1 MNTELRVQW
10 RIFLGIAAFVAVMAA
25 IYWFVAYEDAGTTL
39 LALASGL
46 AFLFGGYLF
55 VQDRK
60 AGPAAASPERD
71 EHYLPQS
78 SLWPFGIGVG
88 VFLAFN
94 GLILGLPWTVPGVVL
109 VATSVGGFV
118 LQSRRRA

>member
-1 MNTELRVQW
+1 MDTELKVQW
-10 RIFLGIAAFVAVMAA
+10 RIFLGIAVFVAVMAA
-25 IYWFVAYEDAGTTL
+25 LYWFMAYEDAGTTL

-46 AFLFGGYLF
+46 ALLFGGYLF

-60 AGPAAASPERD
+60 AGSNAPTPTSD
-71 EHYLPQS
+71 EHYLPQAS
-78 SLWPFGIGVG
+78 VWPFGIGVG

-109 VATSVGGFV
+109 VATSMGGFV
-118 LQSRRRA
+118 RQSRHRA

>member
-1 MNTELRVQW
+1 MDTELKVQW
-10 RIFLGIAAFVAVMAA
+10 RIFLGIAAFVAAMAA
-25 IYWFVAYEDAGTTL
+25 IYWFMAYEDAGTTL

-46 AFLFGGYLF
+46 ALLFGGYLF

-60 AGPAAASPERD
+60 AGSPASTAEPA
-71 EHYLPQS
+71 EHYLPQAS
-78 SLWPFGIGVG
+78 VWPLGIGVG
-88 VFLAFN
+88 VFLGFN

-118 LQSRRRA
+118 RQSRRRA